1 MLYLWSNFVVII
13 IHNADFITN
22 LLLNPGV
29 NANWLLTGQGDM
41 FNAESSAVETGMQ
54 EVWAVYQRLGDKER
68 VLLLEVARAF
78 AGTGLS

>member
-41 FNAESSAVETGMQ
+41 FNGESSAVETGMQ
-54 EVWAVYQRLGDKER
+54 PV
-68 VLLLEVARAF
+68 
-78 AGTGLS
+78 